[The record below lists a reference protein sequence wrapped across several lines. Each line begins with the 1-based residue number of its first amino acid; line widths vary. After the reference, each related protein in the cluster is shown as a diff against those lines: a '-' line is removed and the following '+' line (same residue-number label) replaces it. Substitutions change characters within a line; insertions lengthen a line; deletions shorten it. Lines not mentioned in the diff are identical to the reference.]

1 MRRDDRG
8 SSAVEF
14 AIVFML
20 LTVITFG
27 IFETSLLMM
36 QWQRAE
42 KATQM
47 GARYAVVSP
56 MVAPELAT
64 ADGMDNGVEAGTPCM
79 DAATGA
85 TIAACALSPNPVI
98 CQSGG
103 CGGYGFDGV
112 AFTAIVDEMRKIL
125 PDIDE
130 SNVVVE
136 YRFVGLGFVG
146 RPGGQPLAV
155 TVRLQNMTF
164 DLIVLDDLVGMNG
177 QLAMPAFATTLAGED
192 LSDDTI

>member
-1 MRRDDRG
+1 MLREERG

-20 LTVITFG
+20 LTVTTFG
-27 IFETSLLMM
+27 IFETSLLML
-36 QWQRAE
+36 QWHRAE

-56 MVAPELAT
+56 MAAPELADAT
-64 ADGMDNGVEAGTPCM
+64 GIGGSAEAGTSCM
-79 DAATGA
+79 DAMTGA
-85 TIAACALSPNPVI
+85 TLAACALSPDPVI
-98 CQSGG
+98 CQAGG
-103 CGGYGFDGV
+103 CNGYGFDGD
-112 AFTAIVDEMRKIL
+112 AFEAIVEEMRKAL
-125 PDIDE
+125 PEIDE